1 MIQRANMKRQT
12 LIAPSLALAALLSA
26 CAGGGGNQAP
36 PVFVTTPQG
45 NRVEA
50 LAMTTP
56 RANAAA
62 VKLRDGRVLI
72 CGGTATGEIGGV
84 VASAELFDPV
94 ARTFTPTGSM
104 TVPRTG
110 QTITLLHDGRVLLTG
125 GDKNAGFRS
134 QLASAEIYNPASGTF
149 SATGSMTTPREG
161 HTATLLRDG
170 RVLVAGGSPN
180 GIQATTSADIYDPE
194 SGTFSRTGHLHQPR
208 VAHVAALLGNGQVL
222 IAGGGRG
229 GMPGGYIS
237 YDTAE
242 IYDPTTRR
250 FTTVRAHMIS
260 DRVGAAAVK
269 LDDGRVLLVGGKS
282 GKILVGIRSLASMTP
297 LATAELYDPESGTFL
312 NTDTMR
318 DPHYLATATKLNDG
332 DVLVVG
338 GWLVQG
344 PVVVGMRDA
353 EVYQSEVNIFSHIGP
368 TNVAR
373 LTNTATLLN
382 DGEVLIA
389 GGVADKAQITAA
401 VEFYSPRQHR
411 FLMLPETAPGTESQ
425 TTE

>member
-1 MIQRANMKRQT
+1 MNRRY
-12 LIAPSLALAALLSA
+12 LVVLSFLLAAGITA
-26 CAGGGGNQAP
+26 CAPGVTEAP
-36 PVFVTTPQG
+36 PVMLTNPQG

-62 VKLRDGRVLI
+62 IRLRDGRVLI

-84 VASAELFDPV
+84 LSSAELFDPV
-94 ARTFTPTGSM
+94 ARTFSPTGSM

-110 QTITLLHDGRVLLTG
+110 QTITILRDGRVLLTG
-125 GDKNAGFRS
+125 GDQNAGFRS
-134 QLASAEIYNPASGTF
+134 QLASAEIYDPGSGAFT
-149 SATGSMTTPREG
+149 ATGSMSTPREG
-161 HTATLLRDG
+161 HTATMLHDG
-170 RVLVAGGSPN
+170 RVLVVGGSPN
-180 GIQATTSADIYDPE
+180 GIQTTGSAEIYDPA
-194 SGTFSRTGHLHQPR
+194 SGTFSRTGHLNQPR
-208 VAHVAALLGNGQVL
+208 VAHVAALLGTGKVL

-242 IYDPTTRR
+242 MYDPATSS
-250 FTTVRAHMIS
+250 FSPVRAHMKS

-269 LDDGRVLLVGGKS
+269 LNDGRVLIVGGKS
-282 GKILVGIRSLASMTP
+282 GRVVSSRHRNLSSLTP
-297 LATAELYDPESGTFL
+297 LNTAEIFDPEAGAFIRTGDMSA
-312 NTDTMR
+312 
-318 DPHYLATATKLNDG
+318 PHYLATATLLNDG
-332 DVLVVG
+332 NVLVVG
-338 GWLVQG
+338 GWTIRG

-353 EVYQSEVNIFSHIGP
+353 DLYLPETNLFSRVGP

-389 GGVADKAQITAA
+389 GGVADKALITAS
-401 VEFYSPRQHR
+401 VEFYSPKQHR
-411 FLMLPETAPGTESQ
+411 FLMIPETSPATE
-425 TTE
+425 

>member
-1 MIQRANMKRQT
+1 MNRRYVVA
-12 LIAPSLALAALLSA
+12 LSFLLAAGITA
-26 CAGGGGNQAP
+26 CAGGGVTEAP
-36 PVFVTTPQG
+36 PVVMTSPQG

-62 VKLRDGRVLI
+62 IRLRDGRILI

-84 VASAELFDPV
+84 LSSAELYDPV

-110 QTITLLHDGRVLLTG
+110 QTITMLLDGRVLLTG
-125 GDKNAGFRS
+125 GDQNAGYRS
-134 QLASAEIYNPASGTF
+134 QLASAEIYDPGNGAFT
-149 SATGSMTTPREG
+149 ATGSMSTPREG
-161 HTATLLRDG
+161 HTATILRDG

-180 GIQATTSADIYDPE
+180 GIQATDSAEIYDPS

-208 VAHVAALLGNGQVL
+208 VAHVAALLGTGKVL

-242 IYDPTTRR
+242 MYDPVTAS
-250 FTTVRAHMIS
+250 FTSVRAHMTS

-269 LDDGRVLLVGGKS
+269 LTDGRVLIVGGKS
-282 GKILVGIRSLASMTP
+282 GRMMTSRLRNIASLTP
-297 LATAELYDPESGTFL
+297 LNTAEIYDPESGTFVK
-312 NTDTMR
+312 TR
-318 DPHYLATATKLNDG
+318 DMDAPHYLATATLLNDG
-332 DVLVVG
+332 NVLVVG
-338 GWLVQG
+338 GWRIQG
-344 PVVVGMRDA
+344 PIVVGMREA
-353 EVYQSEVNIFSHIGP
+353 EVYQPETDRFSRIGQ

-389 GGVADKAQITAA
+389 GGVADKSLITAS
-401 VEFYSPRQHR
+401 VEFYSPKQHR
-411 FLMLPETAPGTESQ
+411 FLMLPETAAITE
-425 TTE
+425 

>member
-1 MIQRANMKRQT
+1 MNRRY
-12 LIAPSLALAALLSA
+12 LVVLSFLLAAGITA
-26 CAGGGGNQAP
+26 CAPGVTEAP
-36 PVFVTTPQG
+36 PVMLTNPQG

-62 VKLRDGRVLI
+62 IRLRDGRVLI

-84 VASAELFDPV
+84 LSSAELFDPV
-94 ARTFTPTGSM
+94 ARTFSPTGSM

-110 QTITLLHDGRVLLTG
+110 QTITILRDGRVLLTG
-125 GDKNAGFRS
+125 GDQNAGFRS
-134 QLASAEIYNPASGTF
+134 QLASAEIYDPGSGAFT
-149 SATGSMTTPREG
+149 ATGSMSTPREG
-161 HTATLLRDG
+161 HTATMLHDG
-170 RVLVAGGSPN
+170 RVLVVGGSPN
-180 GIQATTSADIYDPE
+180 GIQTTGSAEIYDPA
-194 SGTFSRTGHLHQPR
+194 SGTFSRTGHLNQPR
-208 VAHVAALLGNGQVL
+208 VAHVAALLGTGKVL

-242 IYDPTTRR
+242 MYDPATSS
-250 FTTVRAHMIS
+250 FTPLRAHMKS

-269 LDDGRVLLVGGKS
+269 LNDGRVLIVGGKS
-282 GKILVGIRSLASMTP
+282 GRVVSSRHRNLSSLTP
-297 LATAELYDPESGTFL
+297 LNTAEIFDPEAGAFIRTGDMSA
-312 NTDTMR
+312 
-318 DPHYLATATKLNDG
+318 PHYLATATLLNDG
-332 DVLVVG
+332 NVLVVG
-338 GWLVQG
+338 GWTIRG

-353 EVYQSEVNIFSHIGP
+353 DLYLPETNLFSRVGP

-389 GGVADKAQITAA
+389 GGVADKALITAS
-401 VEFYSPRQHR
+401 VEFYSPKQHR
-411 FLMLPETAPGTESQ
+411 FLMIPETSPATE
-425 TTE
+425 

>member
-1 MIQRANMKRQT
+1 MIRRS
-12 LIAPSLALAALLSA
+12 LIVIAFAAMLSA

-36 PVFVTTPQG
+36 PVYVPTPQG
-45 NRVEA
+45 NRVQA

-62 VKLRDGRVLI
+62 IRLRDGRVLI
-72 CGGTATGEIGGV
+72 CGGTSTGEIGGV
-84 VASAELFDPV
+84 LSSAELYDPV
-94 ARTFTPTGSM
+94 ARTFTATGSM
-104 TVPRTG
+104 TEPRTG
-110 QTITLLHDGRVLLTG
+110 QTITLLRDGRVLLTG
-125 GDKNAGFRS
+125 GDRAAGYRS
-134 QLASAEIYNPASGTF
+134 QLASAEIYNPSTGMF
-149 SATGSMTTPREG
+149 SRTGSMSTAREG
-161 HTATLLRDG
+161 HTATMLRDG

-208 VAHVAALLGNGQVL
+208 VAHVAALLGNGTVL

-242 IYDPTTRR
+242 IYDPATRR
-250 FTTVRAHMIS
+250 FSTVAAHMRS

-269 LDDGRVLLVGGKS
+269 LEDGRVLIVGGKS
-282 GKILVGIRSLASMTP
+282 GRVVVGFRSIASMTP

-312 NTDTMR
+312 KTDNMR
-318 DPHYLATATKLNDG
+318 DPHYLATATKLDDG
-332 DVLVVG
+332 NVLVVG

-353 EVYQSEVNIFSHIGP
+353 EVYESQRNLFTRVGR
-368 TNVAR
+368 TNVPR
-373 LTNTATLLN
+373 LTNTATLLK

-389 GGVADKAQITAA
+389 GGVAEKAQITAS
-401 VEFYSPRQHR
+401 VEFYSPRQHQ
-411 FLMLPETAPGTESQ
+411 FLMIPETGATATPAPIEQ
-425 TTE
+425 

>member
-1 MIQRANMKRQT
+1 MNRRYIVALSFLLAFG
-12 LIAPSLALAALLSA
+12 LIA
-26 CAGGGGNQAP
+26 CAGGGVTETP
-36 PVFVTTPQG
+36 PVFVTSPQG

-62 VKLRDGRVLI
+62 IRLRDGRVLI
-72 CGGTATGEIGGV
+72 CGGTATGQIGGV
-84 VASAELFDPV
+84 LSSAELYDPV

-110 QTITLLHDGRVLLTG
+110 QTITMLSDGRVLLTG
-125 GDKNAGFRS
+125 GDKNAGYRS
-134 QLASAEIYNPASGTF
+134 QLASAEIYDPSTGTF
-149 SATGSMTTPREG
+149 SATGSMSTPREG

-170 RVLVAGGSPN
+170 QVLVAGGSPN
-180 GIQATTSADIYDPE
+180 GIQTTGSAEVYDPA
-194 SGTFSRTGHLHQPR
+194 SGTFNRTGHLHQPR
-208 VAHVAALLGNGQVL
+208 VAHVAALLGTGQVL

-242 IYDPTTRR
+242 TYDPATGR
-250 FTTVRAHMIS
+250 FTTVFAHMKS
-260 DRVGAAAVK
+260 DRVGAAAVR
-269 LDDGRVLLVGGKS
+269 LNDGRVLIVGGKS
-282 GKILVGIRSLASMTP
+282 GKVIVGMRTLASMAP
-297 LATAELYDPESGTFL
+297 LNTAEIYDPELGTFIR
-312 NTDTMR
+312 TGDMSA
-318 DPHYLATATKLNDG
+318 PHYLATATTLDNG
-332 DVLVVG
+332 NVLVVG
-338 GWLVQG
+338 GWTIRG
-344 PVVVGMRDA
+344 PIVVGMRDA
-353 EVYQSEVNIFSHIGP
+353 EVFMPETNVFSHVGQ

-389 GGVADKAQITAA
+389 GGLADKALVTAS

-411 FLMLPETAPGTESQ
+411 FLMIPESSGGASSTLAQ
-425 TTE
+425 